1 MYSNIPFLHLQERFR
16 VSSLFLLTSGCDCLH
31 DKRYCFSTGCDCLHD
46 ERYCFSTGCD
56 CLHDKRYCFSTGCH
70 FCRIAFTTCSF
81 VG

>member
-46 ERYCFSTGCD
+46 
-56 CLHDKRYCFSTGCH
+56 KRYCFSTGCH